1 MIKRIIEKILLCP
14 PIARKIIKVPFVIHS
29 QSYKLCVIL
38 SLARGKK
45 DMHPKHRLTKYHDFF
60 LERLEEGMTVL
71 DVGCGNGALL
81 KSIALKTKALAV
93 GVELS
98 KANVESAEAR
108 LSGLDN
114 VEVKH
119 SDVNEYVDQR
129 AFDTIVLSNVLEHL
143 ENRSELLKSL
153 NEKFRPKQFLIRV
166 PMFEREWVVPY
177 KKELGVEWRL
187 DRTHKTEYTEDEF
200 RQELAGA
207 GLQPKEIIFRWGE
220 MWAVA
225 VSNGTV

>member
-1 MIKRIIEKILLCP
+1 M
-14 PIARKIIKVPFVIHS
+14 HT
-29 QSYKLCVIL
+29 QSYKLCGMF
-38 SLARGKK
+38 SLALEKNGL
-45 DMHPKHRLTKYHDFF
+45 HPKHRLTRYHDFF
-60 LERLEEGMTVL
+60 LDNIKEGMTVL
-71 DVGCGNGALL
+71 DIGCGNGALL

-98 KANVESAEAR
+98 DANVALAEVR

-119 SDVNEYVDQR
+119 SDVNEYIDER
-129 AFDTIVLSNVLEHL
+129 TFDTIVLSNVLEHL
-143 ENRSELLKSL
+143 DNRSELLKSL

-200 RQELAGA
+200 KQELAGA
-207 GLQPKEIIFRWGE
+207 GLQIKEMIFRWGE
-220 MWAVA
+220 MYAVVLSSKPA
-225 VSNGTV
+225 GS